1 MKIATISVRC
11 AALAILGLTFGNAAV
26 AAGELPTVPV
36 TKDFSEMD
44 VKWDGGFGKGYVGR
58 MKILASNGMLIV
70 CGAGAYVN
78 VSNRSQS
85 KTVLK
90 RAKLTMNGQ
99 TILKDFTYF
108 TEVASEDAVIGAPA
122 KCKATSA
129 SVPKGDA
136 KFGVDYGVRA
146 VRF

>member
-1 MKIATISVRC
+1 MKISSFTAHC
-11 AALAILGLTFGNAAV
+11 AALAVLGVTFGNAAP

-44 VKWDGGFGKGYVGR
+44 VSWDGGYGKGYVGR
-58 MKILASNGMLIV
+58 MKILASDGMLIV

-85 KTVLK
+85 KTILK

-122 KCKATSA
+122 KCQATSA
-129 SVPKGDA
+129 AVPKADA